1 MIIEKNTKHPEQN
14 LLYKDVTLPEVCEH
28 QAPNVRRIVDF
39 VRTDT
44 RSKSE
49 IFESLKQRIQADYAG
64 TLTEEEA
71 IAATRRFIGF
81 FQALSDIYDEK
92 QPVALDECPEQL

>member
-1 MIIEKNTKHPEQN
+1 MSAKDII
-14 LLYKDVTLPEVCEH
+14 
-28 QAPNVRRIVDF
+28 DF

-49 IFESLKQRIQADYAG
+49 IFESLKQRIQDDYNG

-81 FQALSDIYDEK
+81 FQTISDNYDIK
-92 QPVALDECPEQL
+92 QEDRLDERGEHP

>member
-1 MIIEKNTKHPEQN
+1 MNAKEII
-14 LLYKDVTLPEVCEH
+14 
-28 QAPNVRRIVDF
+28 DF

-49 IFESLKQRIQADYAG
+49 IFESLKQRIQDDYNG
-64 TLTEEEA
+64 SLTEEEA

-81 FQALSDIYDEK
+81 FQIISDNYDIK
-92 QPVALDECPEQL
+92 QEDRLDERGEHP